1 MQFVKSLSFQDR
13 DLFLT
18 HEIIQLGYSLEQ
30 VETVKK
36 TKATT
41 VFLDL
46 IQKSR
51 KEIYEFVNA
60 IQNLP
65 KDR

>member
-1 MQFVKSLSFQDR
+1 MQFVKSLSYQDR

-18 HEIIQLGYSLEQ
+18 HEIIQLGYPIEM
-30 VETVKK
+30 VETVKQ

-51 KEIYEFVNA
+51 KEIYELANA
-60 IQNLP
+60 IQML
-65 KDR
+65 KDK